1 VLPHCSALLSVFS
14 EDRDWPGPA
23 ADDHQAA
30 QSIRIPL
37 NHIWVIVWCVAG
49 VVALVADDLGQQ
61 TGVQFFLG
69 HGGAPTAVLILGGL
83 TSVPS
88 AIIGGLIISVGVCV
102 RVYLGLLSAAVSRSG
117 FAYVLALGSCRS
129 RPRGLLKK
137 IIDRV
142 LTDSR
147 RRQKP

>member
-102 RVYLGLLSAAVSRSG
+102 RGLPRPFVGGGVEIWFCVCAGAG
-117 FAYVLALGSCRS
+117 FLLFKAT
-129 RPRGLLKK
+129 GLVRKK
-137 IIDRV
+137 SSIV
-142 LTDSR
+142 F
-147 RRQKP
+147 